1 MEDFGTIHRLPIISS
16 EPDNDTEDSSVNK
29 CSTEPTTTLTNQEQ
43 ASDTLFTHKH
53 SVTYFPSDTPTQHLE
68 NILCIPIKTDR
79 PKPICSVSDCFSKH
93 QKYTTTLKRHNG
105 I

>member
-29 CSTEPTTTLTNQEQ
+29 CSTEPTTTLTDQEQ

-68 NILCIPIKTDR
+68 NILCIP
-79 PKPICSVSDCFSKH
+79 FAFL
-93 QKYTTTLKRHNG
+93 LKQIDQSQFVPCQIVLVNIRNIQQH
-105 I
+105 